1 MRSSLPRLSFLYLTF
16 AVSLALAG
24 CSGPRSTAIDPLESG
39 FPFHSLDQIQTAL
52 ADARPAAIHSYRAET
67 ALSVRSPAQSG
78 SFSADIVHREND
90 SLLISVSPG
99 FGIVAVRALITPDS
113 VFVHDRINR
122 ELTYGSILDV
132 GHFMPLPADPAGLYQ
147 AMLGLLTPE
156 LTIAWVLSNA
166 AGLYVLKSP
175 DGRRAY
181 TVDPQSWRVVRYEER
196 NGEGGLIEERTFSQF
211 ERYTDGYL
219 PRRLTFRR
227 PNDDTAASLYY
238 RKLTLNPPDLRFDF
252 SVSGSVRR
260 IPMH

>member
-1 MRSSLPRLSFLYLTF
+1 MPSATPLPIFLLL
-16 AVSLALAG
+16 ALVAGLALAG
-24 CSGPRSTAIDPLESG
+24 CSGPRSAAIEPAASG
-39 FPFHSLDQIQTAL
+39 FPYHSLDQIQTAL
-52 ADARPAAIHSYRAET
+52 ADALPATIHSYRAET

-78 SFSADIVHREND
+78 SFSANIVHREND

-122 ELTYGSILDV
+122 ELTYGSILEV
-132 GHFMPLPADPAGLYQ
+132 GQFLPLPTDPAGLYQ
-147 AMLGLLTPE
+147 AMLGLLAPE

-166 AGLYVLKSP
+166 GGLYILKTP
-175 DGRRAY
+175 DGRRSY
-181 TVDPQSWRVVRYEER
+181 TIDPAAWRVVRYEER
-196 NGEGGLIEERTFSQF
+196 NGEGGLLEERTFSEF

-227 PNDDTAASLYY
+227 PEDDTAASLYY

-252 SVSGSVRR
+252 SVTGSVRR